1 MSSEAPCAIALSG
14 GVAKGAFH
22 AGVLKAFAELEIIP
36 SAIVGTSAGALNGSF
51 AAKLIA
57 EDRFTPYWVDQAI
70 SNTWLHHTS
79 VQSMWS
85 TGANRDDSL
94 QSMLNSRPLN
104 VFSLRRLPTLLSPT
118 NLRELLK
125 LRFTSVFSGRHFHQ
139 HLEQGLKAP
148 KKIHREVHFAASI
161 TSLSGFVETY
171 ASQPLIGYGGYVN
184 FHLQTDQDQE
194 SIDDLFHSLR
204 TVVQASCSFP
214 GVFPPV
220 QLMSRGKLDYFS
232 DGGLTKNAP
241 FGRAIKL
248 DPRVRTIFMVSCMPV
263 TQPTSGRLD
272 NMLTIADQVYK
283 ITLNKDLANDYR
295 KIQQINERIEILQEV
310 LERDADGEYL
320 ENTHNHNLL
329 RVAGFPSLEKF
340 KHMRTV
346 EVIFIEPTINLDGDP
361 FAAMYRH
368 DRQKLLRSYIQL
380 GYEAG
385 LKSGKDY
392 LARCAAAAET
402 DTEGCPDATA

>member
-79 VQSMWS
+79 VQTMWAS
-85 TGANRDDSL
+85 GAHVDNSL
-94 QSMLNSRPLN
+94 QSMLDSRPFNL
-104 VFSLRRLPTLLSPT
+104 FSLRRIQHLLNPG
-118 NLRELLK
+118 NLREFLK
-125 LRFTSVFSGRHFHQ
+125 LRFTSIFSDRHFHQ
-139 HLEQGLKAP
+139 YLEQGLKAP
-148 KKIHREVHFAASI
+148 RKIEREVHFAASI
-161 TSLSGFVETY
+161 TSLSGFVDTY
-171 ASQPLIGYGGYVN
+171 ASQPLISYGGYVN
-184 FHLQTDQDQE
+184 FHLRKDQDKAD
-194 SIDDLFHSLR
+194 ILDLFSRLR

-263 TQPTSGRLD
+263 TQPMSGRLD

-295 KIQQINERIEILQEV
+295 KIQQINERIELLQEV
-310 LERDADGEYL
+310 LERDAEGNYL

-329 RVAGFPSLEKF
+329 KVAGFPSLEKF
-340 KHMRTV
+340 QRMRTV

-368 DRQKLLRSYIQL
+368 DRQKLLKKYIQL

-392 LARCAAAAET
+392 LARQS
-402 DTEGCPDATA
+402 DQQD

>member
-1 MSSEAPCAIALSG
+1 MTERAPCALALSG

-22 AGVLKAFAELEIIP
+22 AGVIKAFAELDITP
-36 SAIVGTSAGALNGSF
+36 TAIVGTSAGALNGSF

-57 EDRFTPYWVDQAI
+57 EDRFTPYWVDQTI
-70 SNTWLHHTS
+70 VNTWLHHTS
-79 VQSMWS
+79 VQSIWS
-85 TGANRDDSL
+85 TRAHEDSSL
-94 QSMLNSRPLN
+94 QSALDSRPFNL
-104 VFSLRRLPTLLSPT
+104 FSLRRLNRLFSPL

-125 LRFTSVFSGRHFHQ
+125 LKFTSIFSDRHFEQ
-139 HLEQGLKAP
+139 HLARGLKTP
-148 KKIHREVHFAASI
+148 RKIEREIHFAASI
-161 TSLSGFVETY
+161 TSLSGFVDTY
-171 ASQPLIGYGGYVN
+171 ASQPLINYGGYVN
-184 FHLQTDQDQE
+184 FHLHPDQDEE
-194 SIDDLFHSLR
+194 SIDDVFSSLR

-295 KIQQINERIEILQEV
+295 KIQQINERIEMLQEM
-310 LERDADGEYL
+310 LEKDDQGNYI
-320 ENTHNHNLL
+320 ENQHNSNLL
-329 RVAGFPSLEKF
+329 KVAGFSTLEKF
-340 KHMRTV
+340 RRMRTV
-346 EVIFIEPTINLDGDP
+346 EVIFIEPSINLDGDP
-361 FAAMYRH
+361 FAGMYRN
-368 DRQKLLRSYIQL
+368 DRQQLLENYVQI

-385 LKSGKDY
+385 LKAGREY
-392 LARCAAAAET
+392 L
-402 DTEGCPDATA
+402 G